1 MEKVGILT
9 SGGLAPCLSAAV
21 GELILQYTKIS
32 PQVEIIAY
40 KYGYQGLLLG
50 ESFTVTPE
58 VRRCAHRLLHFGGS
72 PLGNSRVKLT
82 NIKDCVKKGLVK
94 EGEDPQKVAAEQLVR
109 DNVTILHTI
118 GGDDTNTAAADLARY
133 LEQHNYHLTVIGLPK
148 TVDNDVYPIAQ
159 SLGAVTAAEAGAIFF
174 EHIVSEMGAN
184 PRMLVV
190 HEVMGRHCGWL
201 TAATALEYRH
211 RLAKSEFLPDIGLGR
226 EQHDIHAVYIPEM
239 ELDIEREIARL
250 RPIMDQVGNVNV
262 FISEGAGMDAI
273 VAEMELRGEIVER
286 DAFGHVRLDK
296 IQSGQWLASCL
307 AKRLN
312 AGKALVQ
319 KSGYFARS
327 SAANVED
334 LRMIHESA
342 ACAVDAA
349 SQRCSGVIGYDED
362 RGNGLSCIDFSRIR
376 GGKPYDIHRDD
387 FHEMLA
393 EIGQK

>member
-1 MEKVGILT
+1 MEKIGILT
-9 SGGLAPCLSAAV
+9 AGGLAPCLSAAV

-32 PQVEIIAY
+32 PQMEIIAY

-50 ESFTVTPE
+50 ESFTITPE
-58 VRRCAHRLLHFGGS
+58 VRRYAHRLLHFGGS
-72 PLGNSRVKLT
+72 PLSNSRVKLT
-82 NIKDCVKKGLVK
+82 NVKDCVKKGLVK
-94 EGEDPQKVAAEQLVR
+94 EGEYPQKVAAEQLVK
-109 DNVTILHTI
+109 DGVTILHTI
-118 GGDDTNTAAADLARY
+118 GGDDTNMAAADLARY

-174 EHIVSEMGAN
+174 EHIVSEVNAN
-184 PRMLVV
+184 PRMLVI

-201 TAATALEYRH
+201 TAATALEYRR
-211 RLAKSEFLPDIGLGR
+211 RLAKSEFLPAIGLDR
-226 EQHDIHAVYIPEM
+226 ERRDIHAVYIPEM
-239 ELDIEREIARL
+239 ELDIEQEVARL
-250 RPIMDQVGNVNV
+250 RLIMEQVGNVNV
-262 FISEGAGMDAI
+262 FISEGAGMNAI
-273 VAEMELRGEIVER
+273 VAEMESRGEVVEQ

-327 SAANVED
+327 SAANAED
-334 LRMIHESA
+334 IRMIHESVA
-342 ACAVDAA
+342 YAVDVAC
-349 SQRCSGVIGYDED
+349 QRCSGVIGYDED
-362 RGNGLSCIDFSRIR
+362 HENKLSCIDFSRIR
-376 GGKPYDIHRDD
+376 GGKPYNVHGND
-387 FHEMLA
+387 FHRMLT